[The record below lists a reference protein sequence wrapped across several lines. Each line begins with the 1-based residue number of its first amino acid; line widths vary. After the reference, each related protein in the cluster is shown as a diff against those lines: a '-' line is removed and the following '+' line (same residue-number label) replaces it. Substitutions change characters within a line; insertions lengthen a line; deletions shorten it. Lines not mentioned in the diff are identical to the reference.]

1 MYGIDVTHF
10 LDANGAI
17 ALMRGSAQAMAD
29 FLTAVVARA
38 SDFDRLDDVPGAVC
52 FGCHKRDPC
61 AVEIGISESDAIVRR
76 CFACGTE
83 GRISNWRG
91 MSRDVSQGAAR
102 ARGLPIGRTSSP
114 PASRRHYP
122 AGDARPNRRHI

>member
-17 ALMRGSAQAMAD
+17 ALQRGSGRAMAD

-38 SDFDRLDDVPGAVC
+38 SDFDRLDDAPGAVC

-61 AVEIGISESDAIVRR
+61 AVEMGISESGAIVRP

-83 GRISNWRG
+83 GRIPNWRG
-91 MSRDVSQGAAR
+91 MSGDVSQGAAR
-102 ARGLPIGRTSSP
+102 ARRWPIGRASSP